1 MNVATPGTSV
11 TERAWTALRQGA
23 IVIDRSDRLRMT
35 FSGDKA
41 AESLNGLVT
50 NEVVGLSPGR
60 GQYAA
65 ALTPKG
71 KIIADVRIFAREKSL
86 LVDVNAAAAPGW
98 AGMIRKFVNPRLAKY
113 QDVTIETGDIG
124 VFGARAAAI
133 VHSALGVSVNDL
145 PPYSHAA
152 VMLGDASLMV
162 ARVPDFGVDGFDI
175 IGPREAMPELRSRLT
190 DGGAIDDGSDALD
203 LARIEAGRP
212 VWGADMDDTML
223 AQELDMERLEA
234 ISFTKGCYTGQETVA
249 RVHFRGHVNRFL
261 RGLRFSDAIVPP
273 IGSPLTDTDDRE
285 IGTVKSGGLP
295 PRGGAIALAI
305 LRREIEPGSTVR
317 AKWSGTTAEARVESL
332 PMVLDG

>member
-1 MNVATPGTSV
+1 MSVATPGTSV
-11 TERAWTALRQGA
+11 TERAWNALRQGA

-50 NEVVGLSPGR
+50 NEVVALSPGK

-71 KIIADVRIFAREKSL
+71 KIIADVRIFRREDSL

-113 QDVTIETGDIG
+113 QDVTTETGDIG
-124 VFGARAAAI
+124 IFGATAPAI
-133 VHSALGVSVNDL
+133 VRSALGIAVSDL
-145 PPYSHAA
+145 PPYAHVAITS
-152 VMLGDASLMV
+152 GDASLMV
-162 ARVPDFGVDGFDI
+162 ARVPDFGADGYDI
-175 IGPREAMPELRSRLT
+175 IGPREAMAELRAKLI
-190 DGGAIDDGSDALD
+190 DAGAIDDGAEALD
-203 LARIEAGRP
+203 VGRIEAGRP
-212 VWGADMDDTML
+212 AWGVDMDDSML

-249 RVHFRGHVNRFL
+249 RVHFRGHVNRLL
-261 RGLRFSDAIVPP
+261 RGLRFSDAVVPP
-273 IGSPLTDTDDRE
+273 VGTPLTDTDGKE
-285 IGTVKSGGLP
+285 IGTVKSGGRP

-317 AKWSGTTAEARVESL
+317 AQWSGLSAEARVESL
-332 PMVLDG
+332 PMVLGG